1 MSLRGTIR
9 RPDNGPLG
17 PEEQVMRRLSDA
29 FPGVRFEY
37 QPEEPPG
44 SIAARRQM
52 SLWSRLWLS
61 IFSVEEVRY
70 PRRYGFFESGRGG
83 AVEFYFEAEQP
94 VRWIEATSYGMTAGL
109 DENFDR
115 LSAATGW
122 KITYP
127 RF

>member
-1 MSLRGTIR
+1 MSLRGIIR
-9 RPDNGPLG
+9 RPDNNPLG
-17 PEEQVMRRLSDA
+17 PEEEVMRLLSGS

-37 QPEEPPG
+37 QAEEPSG
-44 SIAARRQM
+44 MASARERM
-52 SLWSRLWLS
+52 PFWLRLWLS
-61 IFSVEEVRY
+61 VFGTDTPY
-70 PRRYGFFESGRGG
+70 PRRYGYFENGKG
-83 AVEFYFEAEQP
+83 AGVEFYFVAENP

-122 KITYP
+122 KIAYP

>member
-9 RPDNGPLG
+9 RPDNGALG
-17 PEEQVMRRLSDA
+17 PEEEVMRHLSDA

-37 QPEEPPG
+37 EAEEPPG
-44 SIAARRQM
+44 VARAYERM
-52 SLWSRLWLS
+52 SLWLRLWLAV
-61 IFSVEEVRY
+61 FGTKVRY
-70 PRRYGFFESGRGG
+70 PRRYGYFENGRGG
-83 AVEFYFEAEQP
+83 GVEFHFVAEEP
-94 VRWIEATSYGMTAGL
+94 VRWIEATSYGMGGL

-122 KITYP
+122 KIAYP

>member
-1 MSLRGTIR
+1 
-9 RPDNGPLG
+9 
-17 PEEQVMRRLSDA
+17 MRRLSDA

-37 QPEEPPG
+37 QAEEPPG
-44 SIAARRQM
+44 LAVARQHM
-52 SLWSRLWLS
+52 TLWLRLWLF
-61 IFSVEEVRY
+61 IFGTETRY
-70 PRRYGFFESGRGG
+70 PRRYGYFERATGG
-83 AVEFYFEAEQP
+83 AVEFYFVAEQP

-122 KITYP
+122 KIVYP